1 VLTDQVEHVFIVLN
15 RHIVGQRVVR
25 LEDITTAFGRVQL
38 AQNDGFEFFLAL
50 VSPLEHVH
58 VAAEGDAM
66 AVFAAQVNDIQPS
79 LSLSIE
85 SIRIVRNCMENDLWS
100 GGLLTELQFFKIFL
114 LYRGS
119 PPNDPQLKS
128 GRGPS

>member
-1 VLTDQVEHVFIVLN
+1 
-15 RHIVGQRVVR
+15 
-25 LEDITTAFGRVQL
+25 
-38 AQNDGFEFFLAL
+38 

-85 SIRIVRNCMENDLWS
+85 SIRIVRNCTENDLWS

-119 PPNDPQLKS
+119 HPNDPQLKS